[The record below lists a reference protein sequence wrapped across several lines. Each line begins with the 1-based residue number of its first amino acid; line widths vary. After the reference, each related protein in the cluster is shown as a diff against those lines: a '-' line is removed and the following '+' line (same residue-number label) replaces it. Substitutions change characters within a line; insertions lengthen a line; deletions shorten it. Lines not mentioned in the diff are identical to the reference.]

1 MSRLKNAVF
10 ALIAVVMGLSIF
22 LLAAELVLRVLP
34 ANQGMRAQEVDA
46 QHPVFRFEPNR
57 TAIYAKGA
65 AFNIVNTVR
74 TNAAGFVSDQEYR
87 AADPAPLLALVGD
100 SYVEALMVPY
110 AETVQARLAQAARGH
125 GRVYAFAASGAGMA
139 QYLAWVRHAR
149 DTYHPQAVS
158 VFIIPNDFAES
169 MAWMG
174 QSPGFHRFAKR
185 ADNGADL
192 VLSDYKP
199 TFVRRLLRNSALA
212 MYLITQA
219 KVDTL
224 LDLSVR
230 GDARFVGNV
239 EALVS
244 DEMLADSRWVVD
256 RFLDMLPEAAGL
268 PPERLQLVVES
279 VRPEIYDP
287 AKLDGVRDTFWVLM
301 RNYVIERARSRGIET
316 IDLNEP
322 FMQRYGRDH
331 KRFEFPTDG
340 HWNGEGHAAAA
351 EAIQNSRVFRQ
362 VFGTAP

>member
-1 MSRLKNAVF
+1 MSRLKNALF
-10 ALIAVVMGLSIF
+10 AAIAVAIGLLFF
-22 LLAAELVLRVLP
+22 LVAAELALRVLP
-34 ANQGMRAQEVDA
+34 VNEGMRAQPVNAD
-46 QHPVFRFEPNR
+46 HPVFRFEPGR

-65 AFNIVNTVR
+65 AFNIVNKVR
-74 TNAAGFVSDQEYR
+74 TNGAGFVSDQEYR
-87 AADPAPLLALVGD
+87 AEDPTPLLALVGD

-110 AETVQARLAQAARGH
+110 AETVQARLAQTVRDR

-139 QYLAWVRHAR
+139 QYLSWARHAR
-149 DTYHPQAVS
+149 DTYHPQAMS

-174 QSPGFHRFAKR
+174 QSPGFHRFAR
-185 ADNGADL
+185 RPDGGAEL
-192 VLSDYKP
+192 VLSDYAP
-199 TFVRRLLRNSALA
+199 TLARKLLRNSALA

-219 KVDTL
+219 KIDTL

-230 GDARFVGNV
+230 GDSRYVGNV

-244 DEMLADSRWVVD
+244 PEMLDNSRWVVD

-279 VRPEIYDP
+279 VRPELYEP
-287 AKLDGVRDTFWVLM
+287 ASLDGVRDSFWVVM
-301 RNYVIERARSRGIET
+301 RAYVIEQARARGMEA
-316 IDLNEP
+316 IDLNQS
-322 FMQRYGRDH
+322 FMARYARDR

-351 EAIQNSRVFRQ
+351 AAIQDSRVFGE
-362 VFGTAP
+362 VFGK